1 MPSCVILDDYQNV
14 ALAMADWNDVQ
25 ERVSIRVSDRHLK
38 GQDLITQLADAEI
51 VVMMRER
58 TPFDA
63 ALFAALPRLKLLI
76 TTGMRNASIDFA
88 SAAQHGVTVCG
99 TPSAPGTTAELT
111 WGLIHALTRAIPVE
125 NAHFHASGPWQTSV
139 GRDLRGATLG
149 IVGLGNL
156 GQRVA
161 RVGAAF
167 EMRVLGWSRSLTD
180 ETARSVGAGRAAS
193 LHDLLRE
200 SDIVSIH
207 IPLNPATRG
216 LIGPAELAL
225 MKPEA
230 MIINTSR
237 GPIIDEAALVE
248 ALETGR
254 IAGAGLDV
262 FDEEPLSGDHPLR
275 RLPNVI
281 ATPHLGYVTQANYRA
296 YFEGV
301 VEDIAAWLD
310 GTPLR
315 VMTG

>member
-14 ALAMADWNDVQ
+14 ALAMADWSGVQ

-38 GQDLITQLADAEI
+38 GQDLVALLTDAEI

-63 ALFAALPRLKLLI
+63 ALFAALPRLKLLV
-76 TTGMRNASIDFA
+76 TTGMRNASIDFT
-88 SAAQHGVTVCG
+88 AAAKHGVTVCG

-111 WGLIHALTRAIPVE
+111 WGLIHALTRAIPAE
-125 NAHFHASGPWQTSV
+125 NAHFHAGGPWQTSV
-139 GRDLRGATLG
+139 GRDLRGTTLG

-167 EMRVLGWSRSLTD
+167 EMRVLGWSRSLTE

-207 IPLNPATRG
+207 IPLNAATRG

-230 MIINTSR
+230 LIINSSR

-262 FDEEPLSGDHPLR
+262 FDEEPLPGDHPLR

-310 GTPLR
+310 GTPVR